1 MAGGDG
7 GGVGLGGEAAQAID
21 VDSAV
26 IAAVAPST
34 AASRQTCRGQ
44 LIVGRVCIA
53 NEGVR
58 FRSPHYLEWLSPVD
72 CPCRDQAASP
82 TCGRSGRSAWIVPA
96 ASLREEAGTESAGLR
111 MA

>member
-1 MAGGDG
+1 LDQLMAGGDG

-44 LIVGRVCIA
+44 LIVGRVWSDIHITDT
-53 NEGVR
+53 
-58 FRSPHYLEWLSPVD
+58 RSSCATD
-72 CPCRDQAASP
+72 
-82 TCGRSGRSAWIVPA
+82 
-96 ASLREEAGTESAGLR
+96 
-111 MA
+111 